1 MTATGS
7 QLGTASSS
15 VRAVLANTG
24 LRRIVAGW
32 GGGIAGD
39 NTLLVTLL
47 VVAFQ
52 QGGAVAVGLLG
63 VIRLAPSVV
72 VAPLAGNLA
81 GRYPPTRLL
90 FAAQAIRA
98 IAAVLTVVVLLVDG
112 GLPLIF
118 LVNAV
123 GATAGALVRPFQ
135 AAALPSLAGTPG
147 ELVAANVALATSEG
161 LGSFGGPLIAGI
173 LLAISGPLAAAI
185 AGAALFGV
193 ATLSMIGLGA
203 SADDE
208 AEVAAERRAREAL
221 TDRRSAGGRFAELTA
236 GLRVLRSRP
245 GAAAIIAGFG
255 GQVVTRGLMNT
266 LITVAAIRLIG
277 VGEPG
282 VGTLNAAWG
291 LGTLIGAIAAVGLT
305 GRPRLGPAFAVS
317 LAMWGLPLGVIG
329 AVPWPIVAFAAMFV
343 SGAAN
348 GTGDVAGLTLL
359 QRSVPTAER
368 MTVFGLLEATVSAG
382 MGLGS
387 ILGPLLIVQFGDRGA
402 LAIAGAI
409 MPIVAVA
416 TWPRIHR
423 IDDEAVVPATQ
434 LAILRG
440 APMFARLPLTA
451 LERIAEAMRAVPYAP
466 AAEIVREGETGDAY
480 LIVGS
485 GRVEVSQGGRP
496 IGELGPGE
504 GFGEIALL
512 HAMPR
517 TATVR
522 TTEPSTIYTIACHVF
537 LEAVA
542 GPTSAAVANR
552 VAAERLART
561 PASTLGSPSASG

>member
-1 MTATGS
+1 MRATGS
-7 QLGTASSS
+7 QLGAASSS
-15 VRAVLANTG
+15 VRAVLANAG

-39 NTLLVTLL
+39 NTLLIALL

-52 QGGAVAVGLLG
+52 QGGAIAVGLLG

-90 FAAQAIRA
+90 LAVQAIRA
-98 IAAVLTVVVLLVDG
+98 IAAVVTVLVLMIG
-112 GLPLIF
+112 AGLPLIF

-173 LLAISGPLAAAI
+173 LLATSGPLAAAI
-185 AGAALFGV
+185 AGASLFGI
-193 ATLSMIGLGA
+193 ASLSMVGLGA
-203 SADDE
+203 NADDE
-208 AEVAAERRAREAL
+208 AEVAAGLRAREAL
-221 TDRRSAGGRFAELTA
+221 AERRTAGGRFSGLTA
-236 GLRVLRSRP
+236 GIRVMRRRP

-277 VGEPG
+277 LGEPG
-282 VGTLNAAWG
+282 VGTLNAAFG
-291 LGTLIGAIAAVGLT
+291 LGTLIGAIASVGLT
-305 GRPRLGPAFAVS
+305 SRQRLGPAFAVS

-348 GTGDVAGLTLL
+348 GTEDVAGLTLL
-359 QRSVPTAER
+359 QRAVPTAER
-368 MTVFGLLEATVSAG
+368 MTVFGILEATVSLG

-387 ILGPLLIVQFGDRGA
+387 ILGPLLIAQFGDQGA

-409 MPIVAVA
+409 LPIVAVA

-423 IDDEAVVPATQ
+423 IDDEVVVPAEQ
-434 LAILRG
+434 LTILRG

-466 AAEIVREGETGDAY
+466 ETEIVREGETGDAY

-496 IGELGPGE
+496 IDELGPGE

-522 TTEPSTIYTIACHVF
+522 AIEPSTIYTIACHVF

-552 VAAERLART
+552 VAAERLARA
-561 PASTLGSPSASG
+561 PASNPG